1 MRVAIL
7 AQRFVPVIE
16 CILAFSSCSP
26 KHTTN
31 PQTTKGQQSV
41 RIPIKTEIIDGWA
54 PRLIPGIKR
63 YSITDTSIIS
73 LNNDSAHSSS
83 IQTAVIYN
91 IALTALD
98 DSFLLTAR
106 VESLT
111 TNSHIQKAH
120 VSGKIDSLEQFHA
133 TISSTGRSSLIIG
146 SLPSVCTGGINP
158 VATRILELTLN
169 YPQRHLKIGDKWG
182 DTISIISCRGKTPLF
197 QQNIYQ
203 YELTDFTESA
213 QLSLAK
219 IQRIVT
225 TTFHGFSTDLRN
237 KLIVQGTGF
246 NSSTLYVDQKN
257 GMLIESTEHSQLV
270 LILTTIRGS
279 YPFTQNIFTHI
290 TVQ

>member
-1 MRVAIL
+1 MRVTIL
-7 AQRFVPVIE
+7 AQRFIPVIE

-26 KHTTN
+26 KHTIN
-31 PQTTKGQQSV
+31 PQATKGQQSV
-41 RIPIKTEIIDGWA
+41 RVPMKTEIIDGWA
-54 PRLIPGIKR
+54 PRLTPEIKR
-63 YSITDTSIIS
+63 YSIADTSIIS

-83 IQTAVIYN
+83 IQTTAIYD

-111 TNSHIQKAH
+111 TNSRIQEAH

-146 SLPSVCTGGINP
+146 SLPSVCAGGINP

-169 YPQRHLKIGDKWG
+169 YPQRHLKIGDKWS
-182 DTISIISCRGKTPLF
+182 DTVAIISCRGKTPLL

-203 YELTDFTESA
+203 YELTDFTKST

-219 IQRIVT
+219 IQRTVT
-225 TTFHGFSTDLRN
+225 TTFHGVSTDLRN
-237 KLIVQGTGF
+237 QLIVHGSGF

-257 GMLIESTEHSQLV
+257 GMLVESTEHSQL
-270 LILTTIRGS
+270 LLLLTTTRGT